1 MIPSNGNKRRMD
13 DHGDKK
19 IEGSSSS
26 SSDGMNDN
34 DDDDDNSS
42 VMMSCYNY
50 CFKGCLKSGS
60 SLKTKAKSR
69 RRRRNRAKPLIEK
82 KCQDLSHADASMRQD
97 PADETEMS
105 SMIAR
110 SSSQRQFFD
119 NDDGS
124 SASSRSASLNTYETS
139 LAGDSSTNG
148 SSTEVVSLLRRRSKD
163 SASLNTS
170 STKSTFSP
178 LEFVDRQQ
186 TLSTVCSIS
195 FTEEDHEHDVEQ
207 QLEGVDLSLNHQLN
221 SFLGRGNNSTNE
233 NHSISSSNLLDD
245 FMGGGSNDSSMNNAY
260 SDDDD
265 VNSDEPP
272 RNNDNGG
279 GAIISG
285 GLNML
290 ERHLIANQHSRD
302 GMIELE
308 RKKKLH
314 QLHCSSIRED
324 YSSSEDDG
332 AMKEFEIDEDEG
344 TIHNDDGSPITHRL
358 EDVIQL
364 LISEDPNWMGQSFDD
379 GDDSSSSDDDSL
391 SRPNQHCGVKKE
403 LESPSLMHFL
413 TKEDQQQKEEPVSE
427 SKNLPLHTKSG
438 STNIKQSSTIVQ
450 EARDSLDKMLDE
462 QHRIREELLNSS
474 SPQG

>member
-1 MIPSNGNKRRMD
+1 MD

-19 IEGSSSS
+19 VEGSSSSS

-34 DDDDDNSS
+34 NDDNNSS

-60 SLKTKAKSR
+60 SLKTKAISR

-82 KCQDLSHADASMRQD
+82 QSQDLSHADASVRQD
-97 PADETEMS
+97 PADETELT

-110 SSSQRQFFD
+110 SSYQRQSFD
-119 NDDGS
+119 SDDGS
-124 SASSRSASLNTYETS
+124 SASSRSATLNTYETS
-139 LAGDSSTNG
+139 LAGDSSTND

-163 SASLNTS
+163 TASLNTS
-170 STKSTFSP
+170 STKGTFSP

-186 TLSTVCSIS
+186 TLSTGCSIS

-207 QLEGVDLSLNHQLN
+207 QQDGVDLSLNHQLN
-221 SFLGRGNNSTNE
+221 SFFGRGNNSTNE
-233 NHSISSSNLLDD
+233 NLSISSSKLFNDY
-245 FMGGGSNDSSMNNAY
+245 MAGGSNDSSMHNAY

-265 VNSDEPP
+265 VNSDEAP

-290 ERHLIANQHSRD
+290 ERHLIANQHSTD
-302 GMIELE
+302 GMIDLE
-308 RKKKLH
+308 RKKQLH

-332 AMKEFEIDEDEG
+332 DNGMKEIEIDDDEG

-391 SRPNQHCGVKKE
+391 SRPNQHCGVNKE
-403 LESPSLMHFL
+403 LDSPSLMHFL
-413 TKEDQQQKEEPVSE
+413 TKEGQQQQQEPVSE
-427 SKNLPLHTKSG
+427 SRDLPVHTNSG

-462 QHRIREELLNSS
+462 QHRIREEILNSS
-474 SPQG
+474 SPRG